1 MQWPVPATHM
11 WLQRFQGFTN
21 FYRQFI
27 LNCSRLATP
36 LTLLNSFFYFCLVP
50 CFHFSAVEQP
60 VHHHTVYFRFWVCP
74 NQLFPGGKTKHTT
87 WNPGPQH
94 ISIIHI
100 HPGSSWWRWMPLTL
114 GPALL
119 YPKGLWR
126 IENYTL
132 CFFSLA
138 VSPQQREIMMLA
150 IVNFG
155 CGFADP
161 GPLEI
166 CSSP

>member
-1 MQWPVPATHM
+1 MKANSANIQALVQWPVPATHM

-87 WNPGPQH
+87 WNPGPQQIFYH
-94 ISIIHI
+94 PHSSRQFMMEVDASDTGAGTVISK
-100 HPGSSWWRWMPLTL
+100 R
-114 GPALL
+114 
-119 YPKGLWR
+119 
-126 IENYTL
+126 
-132 CFFSLA
+132 SL
-138 VSPQQREIMMLA
+138 E
-150 IVNFG
+150 
-155 CGFADP
+155 D
-161 GPLEI
+161 
-166 CSSP
+166 